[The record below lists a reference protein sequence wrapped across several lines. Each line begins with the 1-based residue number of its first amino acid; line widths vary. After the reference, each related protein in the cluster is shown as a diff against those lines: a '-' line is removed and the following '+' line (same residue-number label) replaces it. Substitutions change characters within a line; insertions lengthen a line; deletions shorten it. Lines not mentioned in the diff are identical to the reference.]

1 MLAKEAIHKEIDVL
15 PEEIA
20 VEILD
25 FINFLKEKYV
35 KEKMEVTLLSESSL
49 QKDWLTPEEDDAW
62 QNL

>member
-1 MLAKEAIHKEIDVL
+1 MLAKETIHKEIDVL